1 MSAQASKAAGSPRA
15 APAPPPLAPGSDSND
30 TAAEWA
36 RRRGRQWVTRY
47 VDVIGGFARKMDL
60 TEMLLRVGL
69 ATLAVYAV
77 YLALCESC
85 KSEYLELVT
94 SLGSAL
100 VDFATLTQG
109 EASAAVAVSLLV
121 WLLTVWFMR
130 ASSPV
135 YLIDFKT
142 YRHKG
147 AGGPDE
153 NTAGC
158 PVVYERFFEES
169 RAARHPDGSKCFTE
183 RSLEFQEKITR
194 TSCISEDSIFPETI
208 FASEKAGYWGK
219 DAEKKALNMQG
230 ARDEAEAMMCKAVA
244 DLLKA
249 TGTRPEEIGVL
260 VVNCSL
266 FCPTPSLSAMLVN
279 KFGMRDDVLSFNL
292 GGMGCSASVISVDLV
307 RRLLRSSEN
316 RNCLALV
323 VSTENITQ
331 NWYRGNDRSMLLSN
345 CLFRCGAAAVLL
357 SNRRAD
363 KSRARFR
370 LLHTVRTHL
379 GQVDECYKAVFQQE
393 GP

>member
-1 MSAQASKAAGSPRA
+1 
-15 APAPPPLAPGSDSND
+15 LAPGSDSND

-169 RAARHPDGSKCFTE
+169 RAARQKPETRTRARTRIRAHNPEPAARSPKPEPDPSQARHPDGSKCFTE

-219 DAEKKALNMQG
+219 DAEKKA
-230 ARDEAEAMMCKAVA
+230 
-244 DLLKA
+244 
-249 TGTRPEEIGVL
+249 P
-260 VVNCSL
+260 
-266 FCPTPSLSAMLVN
+266 
-279 KFGMRDDVLSFNL
+279 
-292 GGMGCSASVISVDLV
+292 
-307 RRLLRSSEN
+307 
-316 RNCLALV
+316 
-323 VSTENITQ
+323 
-331 NWYRGNDRSMLLSN
+331 
-345 CLFRCGAAAVLL
+345 
-357 SNRRAD
+357 
-363 KSRARFR
+363 
-370 LLHTVRTHL
+370 
-379 GQVDECYKAVFQQE
+379 
-393 GP
+393 

>member
-1 MSAQASKAAGSPRA
+1 MDAQASKAAGSPRA

-60 TEMLLRVGL
+60 TEMLLRLGL

-142 YRHKG
+142 YRHKAQPG
-147 AGGPDE
+147 GKGEAGVPA
-153 NTAGC
+153 TH
-158 PVVYERFFEES
+158 ERFLEES
-169 RAARHPDGSKCFTE
+169 KLARRPDNKPCFTQQ
-183 RSLEFQEKITR
+183 SMEFQEKLIR
-194 TSCISEDSIFPETI
+194 TSCISGCSIFPDTI
-208 FASEKAGYWGK
+208 FAGEKAGHWGK
-219 DAEKKALNMQG
+219 VCRSG
-230 ARDEAEAMMCKAVA
+230 ARTPTRH
-244 DLLKA
+244 
-249 TGTRPEEIGVL
+249 TG
-260 VVNCSL
+260 N
-266 FCPTPSLSAMLVN
+266 
-279 KFGMRDDVLSFNL
+279 
-292 GGMGCSASVISVDLV
+292 
-307 RRLLRSSEN
+307 RST
-316 RNCLALV
+316 C
-323 VSTENITQ
+323 
-331 NWYRGNDRSMLLSN
+331 
-345 CLFRCGAAAVLL
+345 
-357 SNRRAD
+357 
-363 KSRARFR
+363 
-370 LLHTVRTHL
+370 H
-379 GQVDECYKAVFQQE
+379 
-393 GP
+393 

>member
-1 MSAQASKAAGSPRA
+1 MCASFREHGDDWWGPSHGAQCWCLPAIC
-15 APAPPPLAPGSDSND
+15 APAEDDEQTSREDSEKAKAGPPPPPLAPGSDSND

-158 PVVYERFFEES
+158 PVLYKRFFEES

-219 DAEKKALNMQG
+219 DAEKKA
-230 ARDEAEAMMCKAVA
+230 
-244 DLLKA
+244 
-249 TGTRPEEIGVL
+249 P
-260 VVNCSL
+260 
-266 FCPTPSLSAMLVN
+266 
-279 KFGMRDDVLSFNL
+279 
-292 GGMGCSASVISVDLV
+292 
-307 RRLLRSSEN
+307 
-316 RNCLALV
+316 
-323 VSTENITQ
+323 
-331 NWYRGNDRSMLLSN
+331 
-345 CLFRCGAAAVLL
+345 
-357 SNRRAD
+357 
-363 KSRARFR
+363 
-370 LLHTVRTHL
+370 
-379 GQVDECYKAVFQQE
+379 
-393 GP
+393 

>member
-1 MSAQASKAAGSPRA
+1 MGAQAAGSPRA

-130 ASSPV
+130 TSSPV

-158 PVVYERFFEES
+158 PVLYERFFEES
-169 RAARHPDGSKCFTE
+169 RAARQKPETRTRARTRTRAHNPKPEARSPSPTLSRTVSFTEAAARSPKPEPDPSQARHPDGSKCFTE

-249 TGTRPEEIGVL
+249 SGVPE
-260 VVNCSL
+260 
-266 FCPTPSLSAMLVN
+266 P
-279 KFGMRDDVLSFNL
+279 
-292 GGMGCSASVISVDLV
+292 
-307 RRLLRSSEN
+307 
-316 RNCLALV
+316 
-323 VSTENITQ
+323 
-331 NWYRGNDRSMLLSN
+331 
-345 CLFRCGAAAVLL
+345 
-357 SNRRAD
+357 
-363 KSRARFR
+363 
-370 LLHTVRTHL
+370 
-379 GQVDECYKAVFQQE
+379 
-393 GP
+393 

>member
-1 MSAQASKAAGSPRA
+1 MGAQAAGSPRA

-158 PVVYERFFEES
+158 PVLYERFFEES
-169 RAARHPDGSKCFTE
+169 RAARQKPE
-183 RSLEFQEKITR
+183 TR
-194 TSCISEDSIFPETI
+194 TRAPTRTRAHNPNPE
-208 FASEKAGYWGK
+208 
-219 DAEKKALNMQG
+219 
-230 ARDEAEAMMCKAVA
+230 ARNPQPEARSPS
-244 DLLKA
+244 A
-249 TGTRPEEIGVL
+249 TPPRP
-260 VVNCSL
+260 
-266 FCPTPSLSAMLVN
+266 
-279 KFGMRDDVLSFNL
+279 
-292 GGMGCSASVISVDLV
+292 
-307 RRLLRSSEN
+307 
-316 RNCLALV
+316 
-323 VSTENITQ
+323 
-331 NWYRGNDRSMLLSN
+331 
-345 CLFRCGAAAVLL
+345 
-357 SNRRAD
+357 
-363 KSRARFR
+363 
-370 LLHTVRTHL
+370 
-379 GQVDECYKAVFQQE
+379 
-393 GP
+393 